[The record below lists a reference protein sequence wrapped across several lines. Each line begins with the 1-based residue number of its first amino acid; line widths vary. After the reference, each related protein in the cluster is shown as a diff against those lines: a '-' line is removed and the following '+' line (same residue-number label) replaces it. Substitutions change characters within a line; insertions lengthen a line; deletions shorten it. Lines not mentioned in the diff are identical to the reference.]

1 MNVIDLPFN
10 KKIGIK
16 ESTNKNYSLV
26 LDFLSEYFNH
36 MNTIHASAQFA
47 LAEATSGKYLLEKF
61 SEYQNNILAVV
72 RNVDVKYSKSAET
85 RLFSTASIENLN
97 EIKEQLKTKNR
108 IFINVNV
115 KIFDENNNLTMDSN
129 FKWFIQK
136 ISSINKSLF

>member
-16 ESTNKNYSLV
+16 ESNNDNYQLE
-26 LDFLSEYFNH
+26 LDYLPEYFNH
-36 MNTIHASAQFA
+36 INTIHASAQFA

-72 RNVDVKYSKSAET
+72 RNVDVKYSKPAET
-85 RLFSTASIENLN
+85 KLLSIASIENID

-136 ISSINKSLF
+136 IESK